1 MLMASASTRWTAAQI
16 RELPDDGQRYE
27 VVDGSLL
34 VTPAPSW
41 KHQDAVMTLWHL
53 LQAYLRPRNI
63 GHPIVAPADVEF
75 AADRLVE
82 PDLFVVPLINGRKPR
97 TWADCKQLLLAIEV
111 LSPSTARADRD
122 VKRRL
127 YQHERVPEY
136 WIVDLDARI
145 VERWRP
151 ADDRPEILSTR
162 LIWRPDTDQTP
173 LAIDLDHFFAEVCDA

>member
-82 PDLFVVPLINGRKPR
+82 PDLFVVPLINGRNHARGRIASNCCWRSKFCHPPR
-97 TWADCKQLLLAIEV
+97 L
-111 LSPSTARADRD
+111 
-122 VKRRL
+122 
-127 YQHERVPEY
+127 VP
-136 WIVDLDARI
+136 IA
-145 VERWRP
+145 
-151 ADDRPEILSTR
+151 T
-162 LIWRPDTDQTP
+162 
-173 LAIDLDHFFAEVCDA
+173 